1 MLTGSNKTACL
12 ASMGCSPW
20 LGTDPEI
27 CDERDRAVAVPL
39 ID

>member
-1 MLTGSNKTACL
+1 MLTGSNKMACL
-12 ASMGCSPW
+12 ASMGAPAW

-27 CDERDRAVAVPL
+27 CDERDRAVAEPP